1 VIEDVRR
8 HSALVRLIPACHNR
22 AIAAKGRLMRPI
34 STIGSR
40 FPFAASIAVLAL
52 TMGWFILPL
61 LLRGPVDITKGTGV
75 VDMTNLTPFILNE
88 AILVI
93 ALCVIVA
100 LLRWGRATGL
110 AGPVDP
116 AGMRLALLILTPPVS
131 IVAVTWA
138 SYLSLEGG
146 ASLRASLVP
155 IATLAL
161 LVGLFVELLFRGVLM
176 HGLRAK
182 LSAGWAILASGVI
195 FGLFHG
201 VNALAGQDLTIT
213 AIQIAGAGG
222 LGLFFGAV
230 TVQACSI
237 WPAVALHA
245 LWDAFAL
252 SAPVA
257 FALLPQS
264 DTMAAPQPGIQ
275 ALLMPALLSLAAW
288 IIHRR
293 WCKRMARAASN
304 QIDSN

>member
-1 VIEDVRR
+1 
-8 HSALVRLIPACHNR
+8 
-22 AIAAKGRLMRPI
+22 MRPF
-34 STIGSR
+34 STYGSR
-40 FPFAASIAVLAL
+40 HPFAAAITVLAL

-61 LLRGPVDITKGTGV
+61 LLRGPVDVTNGTGV
-75 VDMTNLTPFILNE
+75 VDMTNLLPFIVNE
-88 AILVI
+88 AILVL
-93 ALCVIVA
+93 ALCLIVG
-100 LLRWGRATGL
+100 LLRWGHATGL
-110 AGPVDP
+110 SGPVDP
-116 AGMRLALLILTPPVS
+116 AGMRLALFILTPPVS
-131 IVAVTWA
+131 IVAVTW
-138 SYLSLEGG
+138 LGFVSLEGG
-146 ASLRASLVP
+146 DVLRSSLWP

-161 LVGLFVELLFRGVLM
+161 MVGLFEELLFRGVLL

-182 LSAGWAILASGVI
+182 FSAGWAIFASGVI

-201 VNALAGQDLTIT
+201 VNALAGQDLTVT

-230 TVQACSI
+230 TVQARSV

-257 FALLPQS
+257 FDLLPQS
-264 DTMAAPQPGIQ
+264 DTMAAPQPGLP
-275 ALLMPALLSLAAW
+275 ALIMPALLSLAAW

-304 QIDSN
+304 QFDSN